1 MNTAINTNNIQV
13 ILNDCTYLE
22 PSSLEYKQHPI
33 ITHFGSPNHAIYVHD
48 DFSLDDGTALANA
61 LVLKQEN
68 AITLIND
75 KDIISYKM
83 ANDGQLERSYLSYAY
98 MGNKPKIDD
107 EIYLSYNV
115 EQFFSLLRCNLTAV
129 LVLSSS
135 SKYHYKLTPAIIKN
149 IQRATEQLQRQ
160 GYYRLYLPLALHD
173 TENMM
178 NIDGVQILPLTVQD
192 GQGNSLYTDLNQK
205 CSKVEIKT
213 IFDLAKQQY
222 KTPYLCPSFA
232 WENGTFKVT
241 KDGVYFVEQNK
252 DGDTHSMLISSLVI
266 VKAKTRDETGH
277 NWGRL
282 LEWVDDD
289 GRTHQQ
295 ALSNELFQTDGAELR
310 MILANAGVMINP
322 SGKARRLF
330 ACYLMK
336 APTPQLALCV
346 ERVGWYGSQ
355 YILPHKVYGQKDEI
369 LVYQGSS
376 QIAHAYHSKGLL
388 TDWQKH
394 IALPC
399 EQHNK
404 LVFAICT
411 ALAGALLEPMGLKGQ
426 GFHFKGL
433 SSKGKSTAL
442 NVACSVWGN
451 AYDFMRTWRATG
463 NALEYTAFLHNDGFL
478 ALDEI
483 GQINK
488 PKEIGEIA
496 YMLCNGQGK
505 ARMTK
510 AITNRPLKV
519 WRLIVLSSGEKS
531 LKEIMS
537 EVGQQAQLGQEI
549 RLIDIDVD
557 NSPYGIF
564 DSVDFKDTASLQA
577 EYLNQHSKQ
586 YYGIAG
592 ETWLSYLCDNF
603 DDVMTQAKQL
613 YQQYKQ
619 RLEQNIDDGHIKR
632 VAGQFALIAVAG
644 ELAKSITS
652 WQTGRAMTAVQAVF
666 DDWYSQFEYKGN
678 YQQLAILRQ
687 VRAFLSVHGSS
698 RFEPSSGGN
707 DERIHNRAGY
717 YKEDNGGK
725 FLLVFPNVFNDEICK
740 GLNRKQVIQ
749 TLIEHEWL
757 VPDGSRPNKLHRV
770 HDYDKPIRL
779 YEFSPKAMSD
789 DLEL

>member
-1 MNTAINTNNIQV
+1 MNTAIHINNIQA

-22 PSSLEYKQHPI
+22 PSSLDYEQHPI

-48 DFSLDDGTALANA
+48 DFSLDDGTALENA

-68 AITLIND
+68 AITLINE
-75 KDIISYKM
+75 KDIVSYKM
-83 ANDGQLERSYLSYAY
+83 ANDGQLERSYLSYVY
-98 MGNKPKIDD
+98 MGDKPNIDA
-107 EIYLSYNV
+107 EIYMSYNV
-115 EQFFSLLRCNLTAV
+115 EQFFSLLRCGLTAV

-135 SKYHYKLTPAIIKN
+135 SKYHELTSAIIKN
-149 IQRATEQLQRQ
+149 IERAVEQLQKQ

-173 TENMM
+173 TDKMM
-178 NIDGVQILPLTVQD
+178 KIDGVQVLPLTVPN
-192 GQGNSLYTDLNQK
+192 GHGGHYYTELSQHDD
-205 CSKVEIKT
+205 VEQMT
-213 IFDLAKQQY
+213 GVLELAKQQY

-241 KDGVYFVEQNK
+241 KDGVYFVEHNK

-295 ALSNELFQTDGAELR
+295 AIPNELFQTDGADLR
-310 MILANAGVMINP
+310 MMLANAGVTINP
-322 SGKARRLF
+322 STKARRLF
-330 ACYLMK
+330 SCYLMK

-369 LVYQGSS
+369 LVYQGSN
-376 QIAHAYHSKGLL
+376 QVAHAYHSKGVLA
-388 TDWQKH
+388 DWQKH
-394 IALPC
+394 IAQPC

-426 GFHFKGL
+426 GFHFKGV

-451 AYDFMRTWRATG
+451 AHDFMRTWRATG

-488 PKEIGEIA
+488 PKELGEIA

-619 RLEQNIDDGHIKR
+619 QLEQNIDDGHIKR

-652 WQTGRAMTAVQAVF
+652 WQTGRAMTAVQSIF
-666 DDWYSQFEYKGN
+666 NDWFSQFEYKGD
-678 YQQLAILRQ
+678 YQQKQILRQ

-698 RFEPSSGGN
+698 RFEPSTGGG
-707 DERIHNRAGY
+707 DDRINNRAGY

-725 FLLVFPNVFNDEICK
+725 FLLVFPSVFDDEMCK
-740 GLNRKQVIQ
+740 GLNKKMVIQ

-757 VPDGSRPNKLHRV
+757 IPSGSRPNKLHRV